1 MPFDC
6 LPHGYWWLPG
16 SLFDDAWTECTWLSL
31 SSVVTVGQTG
41 KVAVA
46 VLKCYYRCNSLPAV
60 ARSGMDAIN
69 RSMQKDGD
77 L

>member
-1 MPFDC
+1 M
-6 LPHGYWWLPG
+6 
-16 SLFDDAWTECTWLSL
+16 
-31 SSVVTVGQTG
+31 TVGHTG

-46 VLKCYYRCNSLPAV
+46 VLKCDYKCNSLPAV

-69 RSMQKDGD
+69 RSMQSDGD